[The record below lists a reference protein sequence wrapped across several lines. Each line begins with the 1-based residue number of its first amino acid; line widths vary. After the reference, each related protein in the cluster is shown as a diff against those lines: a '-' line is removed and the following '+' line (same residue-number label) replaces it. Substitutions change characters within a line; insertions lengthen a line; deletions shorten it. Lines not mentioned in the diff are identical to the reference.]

1 MFTANQASV
10 SIDKKINTAQLKSEL
25 LFKRKLTL
33 QEKVDNLL
41 DRMNELN
48 GLLMPLHTLLL
59 HLTFEIERDF
69 NGFKKSIIAYD
80 SLKKINLTTA
90 KTLALVR
97 KSDLFPGVKTTF
109 YLIKQENNY
118 LRELLQDRTTGI
130 ELENDPEMLAIMND
144 TVKAIEKNKSM
155 KRK

>member
-33 QEKVDNLL
+33 QKKVDNLL

-48 GLLMPLHTLLL
+48 GLLMPLYTLLL

-69 NGFKKSIIAYD
+69 NGFKKLIIAYD

-118 LRELLQDRTTGI
+118 LRELLQDTIGI